1 MIGYKCMLA
10 KTIAALFL
18 SLCAIAAH
26 AEEIVLPPNDGF
38 ITDPGD
44 SIPLA
49 EEEELERSM
58 GEERK
63 RTGVEFV
70 AVILPTLA
78 GRDIAHLAWELRTKW
93 GIERNESGILLLI
106 AREEGK
112 ALMAPGK
119 SHDGVLT
126 DAVLEEIITES
137 VLPPLRRGNYA
148 AAIADGADA
157 LHRRL
162 RGENAGV
169 DKHGGAV
176 PIKGYSIIIAF
187 LILLAF
193 SAWMRSR
200 RSRAGQPKRRHR

>member
-10 KTIAALFL
+10 KTIVAL
-18 SLCAIAAH
+18 SLSIYAIAAH

-49 EEEELERSM
+49 EEEKLERSM
-58 GEERK
+58 GEERG

-70 AVILPTLA
+70 SVILPTLA

-93 GIERNESGILLLI
+93 GIERNGSGILLLI

-112 ALMAPGK
+112 ALIAPGK

-126 DAVLEEIITES
+126 DAILEEIITEN
-137 VLPPLRRGNYA
+137 VLPPLRRGEYA
-148 AAIADGADA
+148 SAIAQGADA
-157 LHRRL
+157 LRRRL
-162 RGENAGV
+162 RGENASTGQQSV
-169 DKHGGAV
+169 NV
-176 PIKGYSIIIAF
+176 PIRGYFIIIAF
-187 LILLAF
+187 LGLWACY
-193 SAWMRSR
+193 AWMRSR
-200 RSRAGQPKRRHR
+200 RSRAGQPKRRRR

>member
-1 MIGYKCMLA
+1 MIGYKRMLA

-18 SLCAIAAH
+18 SFCAIAAH

-38 ITDPGD
+38 ITDTGD

-49 EEEELERSM
+49 EEKELEQSM

-70 AVILPTLA
+70 SVILPTLA

-93 GIERNESGILLLI
+93 GIERNGSGILLLI
-106 AREEGK
+106 VREEGK
-112 ALMAPGK
+112 ALIAPGK

-126 DAVLEEIITES
+126 NTVIEEIITEN
-137 VLPPLRRGNYA
+137 VLPPLRRGDYA

-157 LHRRL
+157 LRRRL
-162 RGENAGV
+162 RGENVSAG
-169 DKHGGAV
+169 KHGGAGA
-176 PIKGYSIIIAF
+176 IKGYSIIIAF
-187 LILLAF
+187 LGLLAF
-193 SAWMRSR
+193 SAWIRAR

>member
-1 MIGYKCMLA
+1 MIGYKRMFA

-18 SLCAIAAH
+18 SLYAIAAH

-49 EEEELERSM
+49 EEEKLERSM
-58 GEERK
+58 GEERG

-70 AVILPTLA
+70 SVILPTLG

-93 GIERNESGILLLI
+93 GIERNGSGILLLI

-119 SHDGVLT
+119 SHNGVLT
-126 DAVLEEIITES
+126 DAALEEIITEDI
-137 VLPPLRRGNYA
+137 LPPLRRGDYA
-148 AAIADGADA
+148 AAITQGADA

-162 RGENAGV
+162 RGENASAG
-169 DKHGGAV
+169 KHGGAA

-187 LILLAF
+187 LGLWACY
-193 SAWMRSR
+193 AWMRLR